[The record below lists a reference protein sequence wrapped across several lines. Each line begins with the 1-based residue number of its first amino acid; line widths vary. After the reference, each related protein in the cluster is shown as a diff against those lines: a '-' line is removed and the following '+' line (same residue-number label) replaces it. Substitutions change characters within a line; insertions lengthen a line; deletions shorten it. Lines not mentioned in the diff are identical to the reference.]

1 VTRIATSRPQRIA
14 PLSTLFAVLVLY
26 GVANSAAAPES
37 HAKIDLIADLHLLQ
51 PSSKLWA
58 GVLFRLDPG
67 WHIYWQNAGDSG
79 EPPKIHWTLPA
90 GFTAGAIAWPTPTR
104 LGSGSIMDY
113 GYENQVLLMVPIEA
127 PSPEG
132 SGKSN
137 PVELAAD
144 VNYLVCR
151 EVCIPGKAHASLA
164 LPPNNASSSQA
175 AEWQTL
181 FRQTRA
187 QLPRPAPIGWK
198 IAARSRG
205 ERLVLSVDA
214 GIPVEKATFFPL
226 EPNVVENSAP
236 QDFAPARKGFQLTLK
251 KSEQLTTQISKLTGV
266 LVLNGGRAYE
276 IAVPVLLQ

>member
-1 VTRIATSRPQRIA
+1 VRRIATSRPQRIA

-26 GVANSAAAPES
+26 GVANASGAPES
-37 HAKIDLIADLHLLQ
+37 HAKIDLIADLHSLR
-51 PSSKLWA
+51 PTSKLWA

-104 LGSGSIMDY
+104 LGSGSIIDY

-164 LPPNNASSSQA
+164 LPLNSASSSRA

-181 FRQTRA
+181 FQQTKA
-187 QLPRPAPIGWK
+187 QLPKHAPANWTVG
-198 IAARSRG
+198 ARSSTD
-205 ERLVLSVDA
+205 RLVLSVNT
-214 GIPVEKATFFPL
+214 GTPVEKATFFPL
-226 EPNVVENSAP
+226 DPNVVQNSAP
-236 QDFAPARKGFQLTLK
+236 QDFAPAKTGFTLTLK
-251 KSEQLTTQISKLTGV
+251 KSELLTKQVSKLTGV
-266 LVLNGGRAYE
+266 LVLNGRRAYE
-276 IAVPVLLQ
+276 IAVPVL